1 MTPREDEIYWE
12 GFRQGFTIAL
22 VGSAVIGLA
31 SALLWWAV
39 LS

>member
-1 MTPREDEIYWE
+1 MSPREDAAFWE

-22 VGSAVIGLA
+22 VGSGVIALA